1 MQGRVASEDDKPS
14 RLICEKIIPFDLEKK
29 ELWIQFADKKV
40 FEAQEVKMLNSMKAY
55 EGDVPVV
62 AYLAKEKQWKK
73 YPANRNVSLSEPL
86 IQSLKNQFG
95 EENVK
100 VRTLKAL

>member
-1 MQGRVASEDDKPS
+1 
-14 RLICEKIIPFDLEKK
+14 
-29 ELWIQFADKKV
+29 
-40 FEAQEVKMLNSMKAY
+40 MKAY